1 MEIFLLGGCDLE
13 MVVIKRLL
21 QKYNKNFIDHNL
33 KWGAK
38 LSDYSDVDF
47 SKYSKIYGIEL
58 TQDITPPKNYIE
70 IDHHNQNYKK
80 PSSLEQIAEILG
92 HKLTF
97 FEKLVAAND
106 KGYIQE
112 MQKLTSKISQIKIIR
127 KLDRLAQGITK
138 KDEELAKDSINKDY
152 IIYSKTPYFSAVSDI
167 AVLDLNLDRYIIYN
181 DKKVV
186 FYGYFYKDLIKKL
199 NLPKDSYYYGGG
211 EYGFFGIKEG
221 VLNKDE
227 ILKILKGFRMYSYHI
242 FMYPFV
248 MLSDNNIEP
257 NATIWQKKE
266 FKIDTHL
273 DYNEYSY
280 FYPYVRKVL
289 YSTDTNKK
297 NSLIKHYETK
307 ENFKEYIIKTKNN
320 EYRLKIEKINLI
332 ISGKIGVL
340 RFYLKNDTYF
350 NPSDILNINEYGRR
364 IYPQYLSMNKEK
376 FVLNDVKNS
385 FLADEISIDN
395 KLTENF
401 SKYENKD
408 NLNRYIKEG
417 LLDELPDYIS
427 YFLKDLENIE
437 TIIDDR
443 MFVVSGYKND
453 TLIKKLS
460 EYNHNE
466 YNYVNNEFWYEY
478 LFIDKA
484 GDLTCQNKNMRKKLL
499 KKSTYARWIDYGT
512 LFGISRYSFVLL
524 AKNNDFSDNVLF
536 NHMKTMYLEIFTLL
550 LIYRAKII
558 YFSYEVQKIIENSQ
572 KENYKL
578 KDLRKDT
585 EKLYKKY
592 LDFMNGLFFREL
604 TPQEQGIEIYNQ
616 AIDIMQIEKY
626 IKDLDGDISE
636 LHEYISMKEET
647 ARNSKLEKLN
657 KLGTLFLPPALL
669 AGIYGMN
676 IADFYNDKLSF
687 IFGIISIIISIRIS
701 ELFLLD
707 KEDRIFDIFLNKFIT
722 DKKDKIEKI
731 EKIVWSIVVF
741 LILYGLA
748 K

>member
-1 MEIFLLGGCDLE
+1 MSCVE
-13 MVVIKRLL
+13 
-21 QKYNKNFIDHNL
+21 
-33 KWGAK
+33 
-38 LSDYSDVDF
+38 
-47 SKYSKIYGIEL
+47 
-58 TQDITPPKNYIE
+58 
-70 IDHHNQNYKK
+70 
-80 PSSLEQIAEILG
+80 
-92 HKLTF
+92 
-97 FEKLVAAND
+97 
-106 KGYIQE
+106 
-112 MQKLTSKISQIKIIR
+112 
-127 KLDRLAQGITK
+127 
-138 KDEELAKDSINKDY
+138 
-152 IIYSKTPYFSAVSDI
+152 
-167 AVLDLNLDRYIIYN
+167 
-181 DKKVV
+181 
-186 FYGYFYKDLIKKL
+186 
-199 NLPKDSYYYGGG
+199 SY
-211 EYGFFGIKEG
+211 
-221 VLNKDE
+221 
-227 ILKILKGFRMYSYHI
+227 
-242 FMYPFV
+242 
-248 MLSDNNIEP
+248 
-257 NATIWQKKE
+257 
-266 FKIDTHL
+266 

-297 NSLIKHYETK
+297 NSLIRHYETK

-364 IYPQYLSMNKEK
+364 IFPQYLSMNKEK

-499 KKSTYARWIDYGT
+499 KKSTYARWIEYGT

-636 LHEYISMKEET
+636 LHEYISMKEES

-707 KEDRIFDIFLNKFIT
+707 KEDRIFDRFLNKFIT
-722 DKKDKIEKI
+722 DKNEKN